1 MYSIFAAETASEV
14 SQSAPIFP
22 LVVTGLFFLTILAIA
37 AWGMK
42 KTKSVDDFFLA
53 GHTLGPWVLA
63 ISYGA
68 AYFSAVVFIG
78 FAGTYGWQ
86 CSFKSLWVGVGNA
99 VLGSWLAWVV
109 LGKATRKMTR
119 RLNASTM
126 PEFFLARYGSHGMK
140 FVGAFAIFV
149 FLLPYSAGV
158 FSGLTYLFQAVF
170 HIDMKVALTAIT
182 AVTGVYLV
190 FGGYKAAARIDFLQ
204 GMIMFVGAV
213 AMVLFVA
220 FFFARQ
226 YGGMGAAFSHA
237 TDMFNGRLAIA
248 EQPVAEGGLGGKPVP
263 GWLFWSV
270 VFMSSMA
277 TWGMP
282 QMVQKYYAIKD
293 EGQIFKGSI
302 VCFAFALVVGV
313 AAYSIG
319 AFAHLMPMDSLV
331 ATLNADGKID
341 VNQLVPSVLIH
352 TLPSWFLAIVLL
364 LVLSA
369 SMSTLC
375 SLALTSASAFSID
388 VFRGYMAPRA
398 SEKTAL
404 VVLRVSCAFF
414 VVGAYLVALFNPS
427 WIVAL
432 TSLTWAVVA
441 GGFLAPYVYG
451 LFWRGVTKAGAIAGM
466 ATGLIVSNGFYWG
479 LFFLDSP
486 ASAKRLSPVVA
497 SIAMIAPFFVVPL
510 VSLVTKK
517 LDPELVSKAFDD
529 APNAESNPS

>member
-14 SQSAPIFP
+14 SQSAPILP
-22 LVVTGLFFLTILAIA
+22 LVVTGLFFLAILAIA

-140 FVGAFAIFV
+140 FVGAFAIFI

-213 AMVLFVA
+213 AM
-220 FFFARQ
+220 
-226 YGGMGAAFSHA
+226 AAFAPS
-237 TDMFNGRLAIA
+237 G
-248 EQPVAEGGLGGKPVP
+248 QVVAKEY
-263 GWLFWSV
+263 
-270 VFMSSMA
+270 SSR
-277 TWGMP
+277 
-282 QMVQKYYAIKD
+282 VRR
-293 EGQIFKGSI
+293 
-302 VCFAFALVVGV
+302 VGV
-313 AAYSIG
+313 EIIRMLPSSFV
-319 AFAHLMPMDSLV
+319 FAHFDMLAKSLQDPREQ
-331 ATLNADGKID
+331 TLL
-341 VNQLVPSVLIH
+341 Q
-352 TLPSWFLAIVLL
+352 
-364 LVLSA
+364 
-369 SMSTLC
+369 
-375 SLALTSASAFSID
+375 
-388 VFRGYMAPRA
+388 
-398 SEKTAL
+398 
-404 VVLRVSCAFF
+404 
-414 VVGAYLVALFNPS
+414 
-427 WIVAL
+427 
-432 TSLTWAVVA
+432 
-441 GGFLAPYVYG
+441 
-451 LFWRGVTKAGAIAGM
+451 
-466 ATGLIVSNGFYWG
+466 
-479 LFFLDSP
+479 
-486 ASAKRLSPVVA
+486 
-497 SIAMIAPFFVVPL
+497 MIRHEY
-510 VSLVTKK
+510 SGR
-517 LDPELVSKAFDD
+517 
-529 APNAESNPS
+529 

>member
-226 YGGMGAAFSHA
+226 YGGMGAALSHA